1 MHHKLIRLHQQL
13 GVTAGNSPT
22 PEAIELAT
30 EILGV
35 FGLPPTD
42 EYKSIL
48 MDFCKSEPL
57 TDELIDATLLTIA
70 DEGAYYQTISKLEQ

>member
-1 MHHKLIRLHQQL
+1 MHKKIIDLHCQFW
-13 GVTAGNSPT
+13 GITGNSPS
-22 PEAIELAT
+22 PAAIELAT

-35 FGLPPTD
+35 FGLPPID

-57 TDELIDATLLTIA
+57 TDELIDATLLTLA
-70 DEGAYYQTISKLEQ
+70 DEGAYYQTISSLEQ